1 MSRASLSLIIV
12 VMLIGTAFTGGATAA
27 GSPERA
33 HAVLLISPHPD
44 DGEIFAGGTMC
55 DHLARGDRV
64 IEVFVTSGGAG
75 MDPQGRTSEELAGAR
90 EDEAGRA
97 TSVIGM
103 SGIVFL
109 RFPDGGVQCN
119 ETTLDAIKDR
129 IEEYHPYAIYTSE
142 FVNPY
147 YSHPDHVNTGKMVY
161 DAVEALDWR
170 EKPIIRFFDY
180 IPRRNGPSSYTN
192 IAPYIRTKMSAVM
205 KHESQMGRIMAA
217 VLPVLGGI
225 DALLAHRLGL
235 YEGFREVKLAPGQS
249 RIYDFEGA
257 CNPSS
262 TNMAWYKNTE
272 RAPDNNPPGSGP
284 RVDDSVEFTARM
296 YMAIQDS
303 DNIRAET
310 NAHLWKRLQN
320 FRFVLEEDPSD
331 ISELYVRWEGYGT
344 PAKPRMYIWNFGDG
358 AWEDAG
364 SLNGNGEGI
373 IERTYTES
381 LSDYVG
387 EHGCL
392 YLAVISQTDEKIRND
407 NQIDTDYIKVRVN
420 VR

>member
-1 MSRASLSLIIV
+1 MLFGTIFASN
-12 VMLIGTAFTGGATAA
+12 TFAA
-27 GSPERA
+27 GSTERE
-33 HAVLLISPHPD
+33 HTVLLISPHPD

-64 IEVFVTSGGAG
+64 VEIFVTSGGAG
-75 MDPQGRTSEELAGAR
+75 MDPQGRTSEELAEAR
-90 EDEAGRA
+90 EGEAGRA

-103 SGIVFL
+103 GGIVFL

-119 ETTLDAIKDR
+119 DTTLGAIKDK

-170 EKPIIRFFDY
+170 EKPVIRFFDY
-180 IPRRNGPSSYTN
+180 IPGRSGPSSYTN
-192 IAPYIRTKMSAVM
+192 IAPYIRTKMGAVRE
-205 KHESQMGRIMAA
+205 HESQAGGIMAM
-217 VLPVLGGI
+217 VLPLLGSI
-225 DALLAHRLGL
+225 DALLARRLGL
-235 YEGFREVKLAPGQS
+235 YEGFREVKLAPGRS
-249 RIYDFEGA
+249 RIYDFESAGY
-257 CNPSS
+257 PSS
-262 TNMAWYKNTE
+262 TSTAWYKNTE
-272 RAPDNNPPGSGP
+272 RVPDNSPPGSGP
-284 RVDDSVEFTARM
+284 WVDGSVEFNARM
-296 YMAIQDS
+296 YMAIQES

-331 ISELYVRWEGYGT
+331 VSELYVRWEGYGT
-344 PAKPRMYIWNFGDG
+344 PAKPRMYIWNFNDG
-358 AWEDAG
+358 AWKDAG

-373 IERTYTES
+373 IEKTYTEGF
-381 LSDYVG
+381 SDYIDEG
-387 EHGCL
+387 GCL
-392 YLAVISQTDEKIRND
+392 YVAVISQTDERIRKD

-420 VR
+420 VRSD